1 MHLIVDAGVDLIRCV
16 GHERALSL
24 AGEFRF
30 VVQLLP
36 LCDLEMSIAASTTA
50 DLEI

>member
-1 MHLIVDAGVDLIRCV
+1 VYAGVDLIRCI

-24 AGEFRF
+24 AEEIRF
-30 VVQLLP
+30 VVQPLP
-36 LCDLEMSIAASTTA
+36 LCDLEMPIAASTTA